1 MKNPNNTRKLSF
13 DLPGGEKAWF
23 VLDLTYHSTLPE
35 GMAESD
41 LADLILA
48 PLPVPCT
55 RLTGSILL
63 TPNGFSCHS
72 YCEHY
77 TFRWTADFHHKI
89 LLLDL
94 LTVVKDQRGK
104 GIGFHLFSHL
114 VEWYGRYSFHHIR
127 LSAEGGW
134 IMNEPYR
141 WNRLPDA
148 GIRQTPEQNGYYT
161 WGRFGFEMYSP
172 DDIKKYQSWNK
183 YFRCQE
189 KNFPQLLLT
198 ENDRKKWKRLGFA
211 WGGKFYLAPDSINQ
225 ICWEHYRQSRI
236 VSK

>member
-72 YCEHY
+72 HCEHY

-148 GIRQTPEQNGYYT
+148 AYGRHRNRMDTIPGAVSASKCIRRMILKSTSPGINI
-161 WGRFGFEMYSP
+161 SAV
-172 DDIKKYQSWNK
+172 
-183 YFRCQE
+183 
-189 KNFPQLLLT
+189 
-198 ENDRKKWKRLGFA
+198 RK
-211 WGGKFYLAPDSINQ
+211 
-225 ICWEHYRQSRI
+225 RI
-236 VSK
+236 FLNYC